1 MKDGEKHSN
10 GQIYLILRNFTIL
23 SLNSIVAIIPFHV
36 VRLFFY
42 RLFIKVGSGSSIL
55 MGTRL
60 RGFRIQIGS
69 RSVVN
74 AGVILD
80 GRGARLT
87 IGDYVDIAP
96 EVRIWTLEHDPDS
109 PHHADR
115 AAPVTIGDYAWICS
129 GATIL
134 PGVTLGEGCV
144 VAAGAVVAKD
154 VEPWTVVGG
163 VPARP
168 IKTRN
173 RNVMPRQIYRPWFE

>member
-1 MKDGEKHSN
+1 M
-10 GQIYLILRNFTIL
+10 R
-23 SLNSIVAIIPFHV
+23 
-36 VRLFFY
+36 
-42 RLFIKVGSGSSIL
+42 
-55 MGTRL
+55 TRL

-69 RSVVN
+69 RSVIN
-74 AGVILD
+74 AGVVLD

-115 AAPVTIGDYAWICS
+115 AAPVSIGDYAWICS

-144 VAAGAVVAKD
+144 VAAGAVVTRD
-154 VEPWTVVGG
+154 VDAWTVVGG
-163 VPARP
+163 VPART